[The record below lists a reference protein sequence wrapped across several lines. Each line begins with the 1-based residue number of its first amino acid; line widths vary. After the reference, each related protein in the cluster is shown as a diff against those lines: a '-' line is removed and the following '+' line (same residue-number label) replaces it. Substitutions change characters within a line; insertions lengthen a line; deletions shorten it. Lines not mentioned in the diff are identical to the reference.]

1 MKGSNSKGIMI
12 MPANTENLIRAKHWL
27 LSRNKEFK
35 EFRLPISETESQVM
49 IMAEFDLT
57 DRILYRLSFKDK
69 TERVNVY
76 C

>member
-1 MKGSNSKGIMI
+1 MKGSNKGIMI
-12 MPANTENLIRAKHWL
+12 MPKDTDNLIRAKHWL

-35 EFRLPISETESQVM
+35 EFRLPVNETDSQVV
-49 IMAEFDLT
+49 IMAEFDLA
-57 DRILYRLSFKDK
+57 DRILYRLSFRDR

>member
-1 MKGSNSKGIMI
+1 MKGSNKGIMI

-35 EFRLPISETESQVM
+35 EFRLPVSETESQVM
-49 IMAEFDLT
+49 IMAEFDWT
-57 DRILYRLSFKDK
+57 DRILYRLSFKDR
-69 TERVNVY
+69 TERINVY

>member
-1 MKGSNSKGIMI
+1 MKGSNKGIMI
-12 MPANTENLIRAKHWL
+12 MPKDTENLIRAKHWL

-35 EFRLPISETESQVM
+35 EFRLPVSETESQVM
-49 IMAEFDLT
+49 IMAEFDLA

-69 TERVNVY
+69 AEKVNVY

>member
-1 MKGSNSKGIMI
+1 MKGSNKGIMI
-12 MPANTENLIRAKHWL
+12 MPKDTENLIRAKHWL

-35 EFRLPISETESQVM
+35 EFRLPVSETESQVM
-49 IMAEFDLT
+49 IMAEFDLA

-69 TERVNVY
+69 TEKVNVY